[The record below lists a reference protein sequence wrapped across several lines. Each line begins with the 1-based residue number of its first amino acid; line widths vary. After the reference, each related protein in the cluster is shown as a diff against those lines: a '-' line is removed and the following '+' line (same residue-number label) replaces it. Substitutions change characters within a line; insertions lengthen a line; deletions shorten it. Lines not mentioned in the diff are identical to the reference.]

1 MVEVII
7 VGAILEPT
15 IESITEALIY
25 KSIIILLRTMQI
37 LIFDVSYG
45 KDPCL
50 KAVEK
55 RTTDQ
60 YWFCRVFQ
68 IH

>member
-1 MVEVII
+1 MVEVVI

-25 KSIIILLRTMQI
+25 KSIIIPLKTMQV

-45 KDPCL
+45 KDLCL

-55 RTTDQ
+55 RTTGQ
-60 YWFCRVFQ
+60 YRFCRVFQ